1 MKQTARELTICE
13 DRFLNGKRY
22 LIMDRDSKFSD
33 AFRAFLDNEGVTPV
47 RLPPRSPN
55 LNAHLERFLGSLKR
69 ECLGRLVLFGEKATR
84 KAVNQFLIPYHEERC
99 HQGFENNLIVAMERP
114 PDVDAN
120 LETTERLGGLLRS
133 YRRADLALAD
143 YRLFELKAK
152 ECIRHPL
159 LRDRWNSVTNSRKW
173 CGNRADL
180 GRESRLTH

>member
-1 MKQTARELTICE
+1 
-13 DRFLNGKRY
+13 
-22 LIMDRDSKFSD
+22 MDRDSKFSD

-69 ECLGRLVLFGEKATR
+69 ECLGRLILFGEKATR
-84 KAVNQFLIPYHEERC
+84 KAVNQFLIHYHEERC
-99 HQGFENNLIVAMERP
+99 HRGLENNLIVAMERP
-114 PDVDAN
+114 PDMDAN

-133 YRRADLALAD
+133 YRRAAYHWPITDCLSGKRKSAFA
-143 YRLFELKAK
+143 
-152 ECIRHPL
+152 IRCCAI
-159 LRDRWNSVTNSRKW
+159 RWNSVTNSRKW